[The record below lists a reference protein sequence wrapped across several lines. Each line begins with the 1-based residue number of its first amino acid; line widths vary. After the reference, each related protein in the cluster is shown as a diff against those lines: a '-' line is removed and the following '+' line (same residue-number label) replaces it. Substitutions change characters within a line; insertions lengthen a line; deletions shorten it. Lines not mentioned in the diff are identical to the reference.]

1 MSLLPPTRPP
11 QELVAV
17 RFTPVPEGEPGKH
30 MDPITKETFTNTSR
44 LVVLAPTG
52 WVQLRVQPGAR
63 PRLQIGLLVCISRT
77 SLCCHSA

>member
-1 MSLLPPTRPP
+1 M
-11 QELVAV
+11 

-52 WVQLRVQPGAR
+52 WVQLRAR
-63 PRLQIGLLVCISRT
+63 ADAMA
-77 SLCCHSA
+77 CCFEQFAGRPCTVPY